1 MLGRKDIR
9 LLMSW
14 WKVFQEKE
22 EKVKSDESED
32 ETKGNDQLSEDEKEL
47 DEVDKEII
55 ELQVNITINL
65 LKL

>member
-32 ETKGNDQLSEDEKEL
+32 ETKENNQLSEDEKEL
-47 DEVDKEII
+47 DEVDKEIR
-55 ELQVNITINL
+55 ELQVTITINL

>member
-9 LLMSW
+9 LLMNW

-32 ETKGNDQLSEDEKEL
+32 ESKGNDQISEDEKEL

-55 ELQVNITINL
+55 ELQVNITFNL